1 MSFAPLF
8 ASLPFFFAELYKM
21 ICDHNETD
29 LNIGIPAVMLPQDAG
44 ASLETSLQHASA
56 GNFLF

>member
-1 MSFAPLF
+1 MV
-8 ASLPFFFAELYKM
+8 
-21 ICDHNETD
+21 CDHNETD

-56 GNFLF
+56 GNFLFLVDLNAKSYFK